1 MMQGGEGEMRAV
13 RRRLGMTGEE
23 EIHVTNRL
31 GNGASLMPSPNDC
44 TD

>member
-1 MMQGGEGEMRAV
+1 
-13 RRRLGMTGEE
+13 MTGEE

-44 TD
+44 TYSAVMLAVETNF